1 MNQTDGQNII
11 QAQDIVQVRLKDT
24 VIINNGSSV
33 IEYEFAIFQ
42 FSGADYIVTF
52 GRDDKYSSQATF
64 FSKEF
69 FRIAH
74 GFKYHDFAVDISC
87 YASSSFGRAI
97 IATMLDFN
105 VIMMNE
111 IMTSME

>member
-24 VIINNGSSV
+24 VIINNGSSI

-52 GRDDKYSSQATF
+52 GRDDKYSSQAAF

-69 FRIAH
+69 P
-74 GFKYHDFAVDISC
+74 
-87 YASSSFGRAI
+87 
-97 IATMLDFN
+97 
-105 VIMMNE
+105 
-111 IMTSME
+111 